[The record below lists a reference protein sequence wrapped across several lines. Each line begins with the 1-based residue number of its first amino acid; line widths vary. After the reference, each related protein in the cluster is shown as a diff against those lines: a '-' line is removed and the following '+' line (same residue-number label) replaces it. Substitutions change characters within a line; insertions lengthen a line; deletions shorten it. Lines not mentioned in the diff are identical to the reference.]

1 MSVKSVSTPGA
12 PPAGHGSSPQATASP
27 AIQRALSEALRVATD
42 GELTLP
48 ELHHASPGAENV
60 RPVADWASL
69 FLETASHF
77 DVQAFRVRKSLRQVL
92 ETASRRS
99 PWVTYIESDP
109 ELRGWVVLREKWGS
123 KIRLVVC
130 GEETRSLTVT
140 LAQLMSALGV
150 TVQEESREW
159 VGVESRH
166 SHADTPGEPPTAH
179 HGGGGGHGHSPE
191 TGHHHHGSPVDRI
204 RDLFADERSNLW
216 IIVIYSIA
224 IGLFSLVIPVAVQA
238 LVSTVAFGTVLQ
250 PLVVLTVI
258 VLVVLIFVG
267 ILQAMRTYMVEIMQ
281 RRLFARISAQV
292 MHKLLRV
299 RKDAFDETHG
309 PELVN
314 RFFDI
319 VTVQKAAAL
328 LLIDGLALVTS
339 TLIGMVLMAFYH
351 PYLLVFDVLLLL
363 AICFTMWPLGRGA
376 IPTAVEE
383 SKMKYNVAAWL
394 EELARNTITFKS
406 NPGSAYAFSRTD
418 ALVTEWTFKRK
429 KHFRILFR
437 QVIGS
442 LTIQAIASA
451 VLLGF
456 GGWLVIERQLTL
468 GQLVAAELIV
478 TLVVSNFAK
487 FGKQLETFYDL
498 SAASDKV
505 GHLLDLP
512 TEESGPE
519 HPKFA
524 ATPAAI
530 ALRGV
535 SYGYAVRKKVLDNV
549 TFDVA
554 PGERV
559 GIVGYGSSGKSTLVD
574 LLYGLRE
581 PHAGYLA
588 LDNADYRQL
597 NLKELRAQIALVR
610 DVEVFEGS
618 IADNIRLGNSE
629 VSNEEIRRVLRQV
642 GIFDAVMAMPDGIE
656 TQLMTGGRPLS
667 PRQAVAL
674 MIARAIVMQPRVL
687 IVDEDFVALDDIDC
701 DADLVKVLADREQPW
716 TLLLIAHASSIRQ
729 IEGHCDRLL
738 FVENGQVRP
747 VSDADFKRLMG

>member
-1 MSVKSVSTPGA
+1 MSVKSVSTPD
-12 PPAGHGSSPQATASP
+12 T
-27 AIQRALSEALRVATD
+27 IQKPLLEALRAATD
-42 GELTLP
+42 GEIA
-48 ELHHASPGAENV
+48 ESHGASTAPGGNQ
-60 RPVADWASL
+60 PLADWAAT
-69 FLETASHF
+69 FLAVASQYE
-77 DVQAFRVRKSLRQVL
+77 VQAFRVRKSFRQVL

-99 PWVTYIESDP
+99 PWVTYVEGDP
-109 ELRGWVVLREKWGS
+109 ELRGWVVLREKWGA
-123 KIRLVVC
+123 KVRVVVC
-130 GEETRSLTVT
+130 GEQTRTLTIPKEQLMAAMGVT
-140 LAQLMSALGV
+140 L
-150 TVQEESREW
+150 QEESREW

-166 SHADTPGEPPTAH
+166 SHADDPGELPPAH
-179 HGGGGGHGHSPE
+179 HGGGGGG
-191 TGHHHHGSPVDRI
+191 GHHHESGHDHHGSPVDRI
-204 RDLFADERSNLW
+204 RELFVDERSNLW

-224 IGLFSLVIPVAVQA
+224 IGLLSLVIPIAVQA

-250 PLVVLTVI
+250 PLVVLTAV

-299 RKDAFDETHG
+299 RKDAFDAAHG

-319 VTVQKAAAL
+319 ITVQKAAAL

-339 TLIGMVLMAFYH
+339 TLIGMILMAFYH
-351 PYLLVFDVLLLL
+351 PYLLVFDILLLL

-418 ALVTEWTFKRK
+418 ALVTEWTFTRK

-519 HPKFA
+519 RPSFS
-524 ATPAAI
+524 ATPASV

-535 SYGYAVRKKVLDNV
+535 SYGYATRKKVLDNV
-549 TFDVA
+549 TFEVV

-574 LLYGLRE
+574 LLYGLRD

-597 NLKELRAQIALVR
+597 NLKDLRGQIALVR
-610 DVEVFEGS
+610 DVEVFDGS
-618 IADNIRLGNSE
+618 IADNIRLGNPE
-629 VSNEEIRRVLRQV
+629 VTNDEIRRVLSQV
-642 GIFDAVMAMPDGIE
+642 GIFDAVMAMPDGID

-716 TLLLIAHASSIRQ
+716 TLLMIAHASSIRQ
-729 IEGHCDRLL
+729 IESYCDRLL

-747 VSDADFKRLMG
+747 VSDGDIKKLMG

>member
-1 MSVKSVSTPGA
+1 MSVKSVSTPDVPRRGQNA
-12 PPAGHGSSPQATASP
+12 ASNGSTD
-27 AIQRALSEALRVATD
+27 AILQPLLEAVRVATD
-42 GELTLP
+42 GVLSLTEHP
-48 ELHHASPGAENV
+48 SGTVTAPQAM
-60 RPVADWASL
+60 ADWAGL
-69 FLETASHF
+69 FLETAARHE
-77 DVQAFRVRKSLRQVL
+77 VQAFRVRKSFRQIL

-99 PWVTYIESDP
+99 PWVTYIEGDR
-109 ELRGWVVLREKWGS
+109 ELAGWVVLREKWGS
-123 KIRLVVC
+123 KIRVVVC
-130 GEETRSLTVT
+130 GERTRTLTVKMER
-140 LAQLMSALGV
+140 LMQAMGV
-150 TVQEESREW
+150 TSQEEAQEW

-166 SHADTPGEPPTAH
+166 SHADSPGEPPIAH
-179 HGGGGGHGHSPE
+179 HGGGHGNGHS
-191 TGHHHHGSPVDRI
+191 HDAAHDHHGSPMDRI
-204 RDLFADERSNLW
+204 RELFADERSNLW

-224 IGLFSLVIPVAVQA
+224 IGLLSLVIPIAVQA

-250 PLVVLTVI
+250 PLVVLTIV

-299 RKDAFDETHG
+299 RRDAFDAAHG

-319 VTVQKAAAL
+319 ITVQKAAAL

-339 TLIGMVLMAFYH
+339 TLIGMILMAFYH
-351 PYLLVFDVLLLL
+351 PYLLVFDILLLL

-519 HPKFA
+519 RLSSSA
-524 ATPAAI
+524 SPASI

-535 SYGYAVRKKVLDNV
+535 SYGYATRKKVLDHV
-549 TFDVA
+549 TFEVA

-559 GIVGYGSSGKSTLVD
+559 GVVGYGSSGKSTLVD
-574 LLYGLRE
+574 LLYGLRD
-581 PHAGYLA
+581 PQAGYVA

-597 NLKELRAQIALVR
+597 NLKELRGQIALVR

-629 VSNEEIRRVLRQV
+629 VTNDEIRRVLQQV
-642 GIFDAVMAMPDGIE
+642 GIFDAVMAMPNGIE

-716 TLLLIAHASSIRQ
+716 TLLMIAHASSIRQ
-729 IEGHCDRLL
+729 IEGYCDRLL

-747 VSDADFKRLMG
+747 VSDADFKRLMGS